1 MLDASYQHL
10 PETAKKIFGE
20 LYCDAFDSLAML
32 VASLRKYGINAKSD
46 LCVFRSHEYYTGLSF
61 EIDVVSESVQYYEI
75 AGGGRFDKLV
85 SSFLTETDKN
95 VIVPSTGF
103 AFGVERLI
111 EAATGF
117 GLMSNLKH
125 VESFIHLDETSAD
138 TLLIPRMVDND
149 CDAYIIAMEKVK
161 SFSPDRRTNIYVGGN
176 HKKKYLNKYAYSCG
190 IMDIE
195 FD

>member
-1 MLDASYQHL
+1 LFVPTSIIQ
-10 PETAKKIFGE
+10 G
-20 LYCDAFDSLAML
+20 
-32 VASLRKYGINAKSD
+32 V
-46 LCVFRSHEYYTGLSF
+46 SF
-61 EIDVVSESVQYYEI
+61 EVDVVSESVSYYEI

-85 SSFLTETDKN
+85 SSFLTEADKD
-95 VIVPSTGF
+95 VIVPSTRF

-138 TLLIPRMVDND
+138 MLLIPRMVDND
-149 CDAYIIAMEKVK
+149 CDVYIIAMEKVK

-176 HKKKYLNKYAYSCG
+176 HKKEYLNKYAHSCG